1 MKQNLTLLLRID
13 LYLYYFDLLNKQKET
28 ITFRKLK
35 SAIWINIHQL
45 YNMHKKKNKI
55 LARYIKISI
64 QIVFTVDFNW
74 IKINWIKEKYHP
86 VKENTQ
92 LHFKEE
98 KVRDGNISTS

>member
-13 LYLYYFDLLNKQKET
+13 LYLYYFDLLNKQKELIFISYIICT
-28 ITFRKLK
+28 
-35 SAIWINIHQL
+35 
-45 YNMHKKKNKI
+45 KKNKI

-64 QIVFTVDFNW
+64 QIIFTVDFNW

>member
-13 LYLYYFDLLNKQKET
+13 LYLYYFDLLNKQKELIFISYIICT
-28 ITFRKLK
+28 
-35 SAIWINIHQL
+35 
-45 YNMHKKKNKI
+45 KKNKI
-55 LARYIKISI
+55 LARYIIKISI
-64 QIVFTVDFNW
+64 QIIFTVDFNW

>member
-13 LYLYYFDLLNKQKET
+13 LYLYYFDLLNKQKELIFISYIICT
-28 ITFRKLK
+28 
-35 SAIWINIHQL
+35 
-45 YNMHKKKNKI
+45 KKNKI

-98 KVRDGNISTS
+98 KVRDGNISSS